1 MIYPLLAVAI
11 KRRMYRIDASDL
23 VDLQRA
29 ASAGGH
35 RITRF
40 EALCSHV
47 WKLLAQAVGK
57 VSYSWPV
64 CHPEAKNKTRT
75 WLASIRC

>member
-1 MIYPLLAVAI
+1 MIYPRLAVAI

-47 WKLLAQAVGK
+47 WKLLAQAVARRQGFLL
-57 VSYSWPV
+57 
-64 CHPEAKNKTRT
+64 
-75 WLASIRC
+75 LASMSSGGEE